1 MDGVAHLASVIAA
14 HLREWDPS
22 PPFVELAVFG
32 THDANEIA
40 DLIDSF
46 CSHVLGAGVAYGV
59 FHQSSIGSVTGVA
72 LDDGRRVV
80 IKLHQPQRSRELLA
94 EIARIQ
100 NHLAEIGLFAPKVVA
115 GPLALGHGHA
125 IVEPFI
131 DAGTTANARQP
142 EVCRALA
149 HGLRRIVTAC
159 EAFVPSTSLGPG
171 LLSAREAPLWP
182 TPHSKLF
189 DFGATSLG
197 AEWIDEIAVRA
208 REQMRPAGVYVI
220 GHNDWRQ
227 EHVRFLGGDPVWA
240 FDWDSLCCDLEPALI
255 GSVAHGFTSDWSRND
270 QRQAPTRKEALRFI
284 SDYEEARLA
293 RFSFEERRLA
303 HASLVYA
310 CAYTARCGH
319 ALGRDD
325 REAIGTFQH
334 LLWTEGAT
342 LLAT

>member
-32 THDANEIA
+32 THKTNAIA
-40 DLIDSF
+40 DMIDTF
-46 CSHVLGAGVAYGV
+46 CSHALSARVASGL

-80 IKLHQPQRSRELLA
+80 IKAHQPQRPPQLLA

-100 NHLAEIGLFAPKVVA
+100 NHLAERGLFAPKVVA

-125 IVEPFI
+125 MVEPFI
-131 DAGTTANARQP
+131 DVGATANARRP

-149 HGLRRIVTAC
+149 YGLRSIITAC
-159 EAFVPSTSLGPG
+159 EMLVASTSLGPG

-182 TPHSKLF
+182 IPHSKLF
-189 DFGATSLG
+189 DFAATSPG

-220 GHNDWRQ
+220 GHNDWRE
-227 EHVRFLGGDPVWA
+227 EHVRFLEGDPVWA
-240 FDWDSLCCDLEPALI
+240 FDWDSLCRDLEPALI
-255 GSVAHGFTSDWSRND
+255 GSVAHGFTADFSRGD
-270 QRQAPTRKEALRFI
+270 QRQAPTPKEALGFI
-284 SDYEEARLA
+284 SDYEEARHA
-293 RFSFEERRLA
+293 RFSAEERRLA

-319 ALGRDD
+319 ALGRDE
-325 REAIGTFQH
+325 REVTGTFQH